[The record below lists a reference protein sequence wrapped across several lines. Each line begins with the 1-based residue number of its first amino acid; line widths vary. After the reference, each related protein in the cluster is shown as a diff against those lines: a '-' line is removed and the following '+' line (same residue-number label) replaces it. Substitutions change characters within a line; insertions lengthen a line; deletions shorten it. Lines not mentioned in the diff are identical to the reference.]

1 MPIRIAILLVLG
13 AILTQDALAARP
25 GKYKVPPPSRPEPY
39 KCIDAGMVVYSD
51 APCVSAT
58 AAIPS
63 EQLGAGLKREQVLQ
77 LLESFDRTA
86 GRRDW
91 NALAGLIAE
100 DAVIQIQ
107 RSPSRGGRSAIGKAE
122 YRRLLNETGSKMR
135 DYSLRRE
142 NVEIEIHP
150 DGYRAQVDSK
160 LTRFWLDPGGA
171 LMVTS
176 EESWV
181 VEPRGGKPR
190 IVIMDIVE
198 RDPKP
203 QPPR

>member
-1 MPIRIAILLVLG
+1 MLIRIAILLVLG
-13 AILTQDALAARP
+13 ALFAPAALAARP
-25 GKYKVPPPSRPEPY
+25 APRKAPPPRPEPY

-58 AAIPS
+58 AAIPG
-63 EQLGAGLKREQVLQ
+63 QQVGADLKREQVQ
-77 LLESFDRTA
+77 RLLESFDRTA

-91 NALAGLIAE
+91 SGLSDLIAE

-122 YRRLLNETGSKMR
+122 YRRLLNENGNKRR

-142 NVEIEIHP
+142 NVEIEMHP
-150 DGYRAQVDSK
+150 GGYRAQVDSK
-160 LTRFWLDPGGA
+160 LTQSWLDPGGA

-176 EESWV
+176 QETWV
-181 VEPRGGKPR
+181 VEPRGGRLR

>member
-1 MPIRIAILLVLG
+1 MPVRIAILLVLG
-13 AILTQDALAARP
+13 AVLTQDAMAASPASRK
-25 GKYKVPPPSRPEPY
+25 GAPPPRPEPY

-58 AAIPS
+58 AAISS
-63 EQLGAGLKREQVLQ
+63 EQLGGGLKRDQVLQ
-77 LLESFDRTA
+77 LLELFDRTA

-91 NALAGLIAE
+91 NGLAGLIAE

-122 YRRLLNETGSKMR
+122 YRRLLNESGAKMR

-142 NVEIEIHP
+142 NVEIEMHP

-160 LTRFWLDPGGA
+160 LTQLWLDPGGA
-171 LMVTS
+171 VMVTS
-176 EESWV
+176 QETWV
-181 VEPRGGKPR
+181 VEPRDGRPR
-190 IVIMDIVE
+190 IVIMDILE

>member
-1 MPIRIAILLVLG
+1 MPLRIAILLVLG
-13 AILTQDALAARP
+13 VVLTQDALAARP
-25 GKYKVPPPSRPEPY
+25 ATGKAPPPRLEPY

-63 EQLGAGLKREQVLQ
+63 GQLGASLKREQVLQ

-86 GRRDW
+86 ERRDW
-91 NALAGLIAE
+91 NGLAGLIAE

-122 YRRLLNETGSKMR
+122 YRRLLNESGAKMR

-160 LTRFWLDPGGA
+160 LTQFWIDPGGA

-176 EESWV
+176 QETWV
-181 VEPRGGKPR
+181 VEPRGGRPR
-190 IVIMDIVE
+190 IVIMDILE

>member
-1 MPIRIAILLVLG
+1 MPIRIAILVVLSAVLAG
-13 AILTQDALAARP
+13 GALAARTASR
-25 GKYKVPPPSRPEPY
+25 KAAPPPRQEPY

-58 AAIPS
+58 G
-63 EQLGAGLKREQVLQ
+63 GAPGGQAGASLSRGQVLQ
-77 LLESFDRTA
+77 LLESFDRSA
-86 GRRDW
+86 GRMDW
-91 NALAGLIAE
+91 SGLAGLIAD

-107 RSPSRGGRSAIGKAE
+107 RSPSRGGRTSVGKAE
-122 YRRLLNETGSKMR
+122 FRRLLNESGGKMR
-135 DYSLRRE
+135 NYSLRRE
-142 NVEIEIHP
+142 NVQVEMHP
-150 DGYRAQVDSK
+150 DGYRAQIDSK

-176 EESWV
+176 EETWV
-181 VEPRGGKPR
+181 VEPRGGRPR
-190 IVIMDIVE
+190 IVIMDILE